1 MLFKGIFEMQCVIF
15 TYIFGEEVVN
25 NKGEFY
31 GLLSVAP
38 KFVSV
43 QGLVVSLFWK
53 ELSVFHDACV

>member
-1 MLFKGIFEMQCVIF
+1 MQCVIF

-43 QGLVVSLFWK
+43 QGLVVSLF
-53 ELSVFHDACV
+53 